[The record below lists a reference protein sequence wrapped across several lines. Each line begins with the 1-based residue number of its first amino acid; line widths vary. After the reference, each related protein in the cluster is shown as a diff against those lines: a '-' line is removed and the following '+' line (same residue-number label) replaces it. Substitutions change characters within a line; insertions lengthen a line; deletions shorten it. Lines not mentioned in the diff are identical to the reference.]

1 MRGEDDKRGDG
12 RTTRTPPG
20 TRERRR
26 WENSED
32 QGTARGKRCRGG
44 YKDEGR
50 VRGGGDDD
58 DNVTHHPA
66 PASRATARGVGRG
79 WNDDD
84 THDSTLDHRHEP
96 LLMGWKGVLVRYGVR
111 DF

>member
-1 MRGEDDKRGDG
+1 M
-12 RTTRTPPG
+12 
-20 TRERRR
+20 
-26 WENSED
+26 
-32 QGTARGKRCRGG
+32 
-44 YKDEGR
+44 
-50 VRGGGDDD
+50 RGGGDDD
-58 DNVTHHPA
+58 DNGTHHPA